1 MKDRLVIQ
9 PDPTSLEYE
18 AVVTALAET
27 QLEAGAD
34 AVGSAWRQAGV
45 EESVDR
51 APQAPSLRSSC
62 GATRA

>member
-9 PDPTSLEYE
+9 PDPTPLEYE
-18 AVVTALAET
+18 VVATALAEA
-27 QLEAGAD
+27 EVEDGGD

-51 APQAPSLRSSC
+51 APQVPSLRSSR